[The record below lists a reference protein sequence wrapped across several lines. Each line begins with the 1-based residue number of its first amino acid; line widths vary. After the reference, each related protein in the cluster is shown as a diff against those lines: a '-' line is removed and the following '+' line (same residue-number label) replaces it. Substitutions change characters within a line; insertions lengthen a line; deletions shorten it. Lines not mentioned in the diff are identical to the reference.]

1 MRALH
6 LQNYSVNR
14 IGVIM
19 LQRFEKGALNLFHC
33 NGDSLVTCY
42 SSDIKL
48 QSANM
53 RIEKTWIFVT
63 ERFSLEL
70 LSHFSDGKLRGMKDY

>member
-19 LQRFEKGALNLFHC
+19 LQRFEKGALNSSHC
-33 NGDSLVTCY
+33 NGDSLVTRY
-42 SSDIKL
+42 SSDI
-48 QSANM
+48 
-53 RIEKTWIFVT
+53 
-63 ERFSLEL
+63 
-70 LSHFSDGKLRGMKDY
+70 